1 MERIPDFAVVGA
13 GINGLLVA
21 RSLLQQG
28 VSVTLLDK
36 GEVARESSWAG
47 GGIVSPLYPW
57 RYAPAITALANWAQD

>member
-28 VSVTLLDK
+28 VSVTL
-36 GEVARESSWAG
+36 G
-47 GGIVSPLYPW
+47 
-57 RYAPAITALANWAQD
+57 